1 MKKSLMAKLE
11 YTRFLQKTLDE
22 MGPKGAGRSS
32 KSAAD
37 FVTFYNEVKRSSEDR
52 SKSIL
57 DNDQIMKFAKLFE
70 DDITLDN
77 MDRTQLSAICRL
89 LNLTPIGTSNFLRL
103 QIEMRLRHLK
113 ADDRL
118 IQKEG
123 MDRMS
128 HMELQ
133 NANLERGMPAF
144 GLSEERLRAQL
155 GEWIDLSLNYKV
167 PPSLLLLSR
176 TLYNIDNLAPTQKI
190 ASAISALPEKAA
202 SATSASIGEREG
214 NCLQT

>member
-1 MKKSLMAKLE
+1 M
-11 YTRFLQKTLDE
+11 
-22 MGPKGAGRSS
+22 
-32 KSAAD
+32 
-37 FVTFYNEVKRSSEDR
+37 
-52 SKSIL
+52 
-57 DNDQIMKFAKLFE
+57 
-70 DDITLDN
+70 
-77 MDRTQLSAICRL
+77 LSDTNICL
-89 LNLTPIGTSNFLRL
+89 LYSTG
-103 QIEMRLRHLK
+103 LK

-128 HMELQ
+128 HNELQ

-144 GLSEERLRAQL
+144 GLSEERLKAQL

-202 SATSASIGEREG
+202 SATSATIGEREG
-214 NCLQT
+214 NFPSKSLNVFFREIICGSIAIFLHLDKFCQKRV

>member
-1 MKKSLMAKLE
+1 MAKLE